1 MTVLEFR
8 AGEAPSNSELLKGLK
23 QTDINL
29 ILAAAKTRRFPSKS
43 VMTHQGDPAD
53 HLLLLWKG
61 RGRYFIET
69 PKGKKLN
76 LTWIT
81 PGNIFGVAA
90 LASRPSPYLTSTE
103 AVRDSVALAWDG
115 PTIRELARRFPPLF
129 ENAFL
134 TSVDYL
140 SWYVAAHC
148 ALTAQTARERLANVL
163 WGYAPCIGQ
172 KVSGGIELDVTNEEL
187 ADATN
192 ITPYTASRILSE
204 WQRAG
209 AIRKSHR
216 KLILRSPE
224 TFFRTIA

>member
-8 AGEAPSNSELLKGLK
+8 AGEAPSNSELLRGLK

-29 ILAAAKTRRFPSKS
+29 ILAAAKTRRFSSKS
-43 VMTHQGDPAD
+43 VMTRQGDPAD
-53 HLLLLWKG
+53 HLLLMWKG

-90 LASRPSPYLTSTE
+90 LASRPYPYLVSTE
-103 AVRDSVALAWDG
+103 AVRDSVVLVWDG
-115 PTIRELARRFPPLF
+115 PTIHELARRFPALF
-129 ENAFL
+129 ENVFL

-163 WGYAPCIGQ
+163 WGYAPSIGQ

-192 ITPYTASRILSE
+192 ITPYTASRILGE

-209 AIRKSHR
+209 AIRKKRR